1 MPLPSFGGDI
11 VKKSAFFVSVLV
23 VGGTFLV
30 VWRLRDRSNASV
42 VPPAGAVSVSKRVS
56 PAPKTVSIPP
66 PQPVPSGT
74 SEADRLLKQGLVML
88 KKGDEDGAKKVF
100 IDLMKRFPSQPAGAR
115 AAVRLGDIQ
124 RKAGDLFDARNTFS
138 AALGGLPEGP
148 EREAVVRELNVLNG
162 ELVFGRKEAPDSI
175 SYVVKSGDTLDRIA
189 AHYHITV
196 GFIKRI
202 NYLTSDLIHVGD
214 HLKVFQGPFDIVI
227 EKSKFRL
234 TVYRSGIF
242 IKQYRV
248 GIGENGSTPEGEFV
262 VGNKLVN
269 PVWNP
274 PGSEYAASGAPDNPL
289 GTRWIGFADHYGIH
303 GTVEPDTIG
312 KEASRGCVR
321 LLNKDAEELYDI
333 VVLGSKVVI
342 KP

>member
-1 MPLPSFGGDI
+1 M
-11 VKKSAFFVSVLV
+11 KKSAFFVSVLV

-30 VWRLRDRSNASV
+30 VWHLRSSSNASV
-42 VPPAGAVSVSKRVS
+42 PALPASTSVPERVS
-56 PAPKTVSIPP
+56 PEPKTVSIPP
-66 PQPVPSGT
+66 PRPVPSGT

-88 KKGDEDGAKKVF
+88 KRGDKDGAKKVF
-100 IDLMKRFPSQPAGAR
+100 IDLMKRFPSRPAGAR

-124 RKAGDLFDARNTFS
+124 RKAGDLFEARNAFS

-162 ELVFGRKEAPDSI
+162 ELVFSKKEAPDSI
-175 SYVVKSGDTLDRIA
+175 SYLVKSSDVLSRIA
-189 AHYHITV
+189 ARYHLTV

-234 TVYRSGIF
+234 TVHRSEVF
-242 IKQYRV
+242 IKEYRI

-262 VGNKLVN
+262 VKNKLVN

-274 PGSEYAASGAPDNPL
+274 PGFEYAASGAADNPL

-312 KEASRGCVR
+312 KESSRGCIR
-321 LLNKDAEELYDI
+321 LLNKEAEELYDL